1 MKQHTQKKRCDK
13 GNLANRSGPPRI
25 SPARVSKKRWQK
37 QKGDVNSHINP
48 GNSGYA
54 IRPFHKKLICGCLES
69 HKIHSGAFYCA
80 CIPKS
85 QFTISKEKKMSL
97 STPKVLVADPVSQ
110 SGVDELSAGGTLEVV
125 VKTGLPEAEIIKII
139 PEFSAL
145 VVRSQTKV
153 TAAVLEAAT
162 NLKVVGRAGVGV
174 DNVDVDAATRRGVI
188 VMNTPGGNTISTA
201 EHAFSLLV
209 SIARSI
215 PQADAS
221 MKAGRWD
228 RKKFEG
234 VELYN
239 KTLGILGMGRIGT
252 ELARRAMAF
261 GMRVLAYD
269 PYLSVSRARSLQ
281 VELIEEIDTLLP
293 QVDFISMH
301 MPLTDETRHMLDA
314 RRLALCKKGVRI
326 VNCARG
332 GLVAEAALYDALKS
346 GHVGAAALDVFEV
359 EPPPAEFPLRELSNI
374 VFTPHLGASTAEAQ
388 ENVGIEIAQ
397 AIRAALLDGEI
408 RNAVNMP
415 SIDAKTA
422 VVVKPYLTLG
432 DKLGRF
438 VAQLAPKRNDRVV
451 ITYGGKAIEMPTDAI
466 SRAILTGFLKHAGGE
481 EVNSVNV
488 RSMAATIG
496 LDVQE
501 VRSSEQTDFNEWLH
515 VAVFS
520 GDTKVS
526 LGGTFFGAKNDPRIV
541 RVNGNPVEVTPSGV
555 VLMLENC
562 DRPGIVGHIGT
573 LLGTEKINIASMSLS
588 RTEQGGRALTLLN
601 LDSMPGADVLAK
613 LSSDADIYSARVI
626 AL

>member
-1 MKQHTQKKRCDK
+1 
-13 GNLANRSGPPRI
+13 
-25 SPARVSKKRWQK
+25 
-37 QKGDVNSHINP
+37 
-48 GNSGYA
+48 
-54 IRPFHKKLICGCLES
+54 
-69 HKIHSGAFYCA
+69 
-80 CIPKS
+80 
-85 QFTISKEKKMSL
+85 MSF
-97 STPKVLVADPVSQ
+97 PKVLVADPVSRR
-110 SGVDELSAGGTLEVV
+110 GVDELASGGALEVV
-125 VKTGLPEAEIIKII
+125 VQTGLKEPELIALI

-153 TAAVLEAAT
+153 TAAVLAAAT

-174 DNVDVDAATRRGVI
+174 DNVDVDAATRQGVI

-201 EHAFSLLV
+201 EHAFSLLM

-221 MKAGRWD
+221 VKAGKWD
-228 RKKFEG
+228 RKKYEG

-252 ELARRAMAF
+252 ELARRAIAF
-261 GMRVLAYD
+261 GMRVVAYD
-269 PYLSVSRARSLQ
+269 PYLSTSRARSLQ
-281 VELIEEIDTLLP
+281 VELVEDLDALVP
-293 QVDFISMH
+293 LADFITMH

-332 GLVAEAALYDALKS
+332 GLIDEAALGDALAS
-346 GHVGAAALDVFEV
+346 GHVAAAALDVYEV
-359 EPPPAEFPLRELSNI
+359 EPPPADFALRSAPNI

-422 VVVKPYLTLG
+422 AIVRPYLTLG

-438 VAQLAPKRNDRVV
+438 AAQLAPKRNDRIV
-451 ITYGGKAIEMPTDAI
+451 ITYGGKAVDMPTEAI

-488 RSMAATIG
+488 RTMAATLG
-496 LDVQE
+496 LDVE
-501 VRSSEQTDFNEWLH
+501 EIRSSEQADFNEWLH
-515 VAVFS
+515 VAVHS
-520 GDTKVS
+520 GETRVS
-526 LGGTFFGAKNDPRIV
+526 VGGTFFGAKNDPRIV
-541 RVNGNPVEVTPSGV
+541 RVNSRPVEVTPSGI
-555 VLMLENC
+555 VLLLENR

-573 LLGTEKINIASMSLS
+573 LLGKENINIASMSLS
-588 RTEQGGRALTLLN
+588 RTELGGRALTLLN
-601 LDSMPGADVLAK
+601 LDSLPDAGVLAR
-613 LSSDADIYSARVI
+613 LAADPDIFAARVI
-626 AL
+626 SL

>member
-1 MKQHTQKKRCDK
+1 MFQHSQST
-13 GNLANRSGPPRI
+13 
-25 SPARVSKKRWQK
+25 
-37 QKGDVNSHINP
+37 
-48 GNSGYA
+48 
-54 IRPFHKKLICGCLES
+54 
-69 HKIHSGAFYCA
+69 
-80 CIPKS
+80 IP
-85 QFTISKEKKMSL
+85 KEKKMSL
-97 STPKVLVADPVSQ
+97 SIPKVLVADPVSQ
-110 SGVDELSAGGTLEVV
+110 SGVDELSSGGALEVV
-125 VKTGLPEAEIIKII
+125 VQTGLPEAEIIKII
-139 PEFSAL
+139 PEFSAI

-209 SIARSI
+209 SIARNI

-228 RKKFEG
+228 RKKYEG

-269 PYLSVSRARSLQ
+269 PYLSISRARSLQ
-281 VELIEEIDTLLP
+281 VELVEDIDTLLP
-293 QVDFISMH
+293 QADFISMH

-332 GLVAEAALYDALKS
+332 GLVSESALYDALKS

-359 EPPPAEFPLRELSNI
+359 EPPPVDFPLRDLPNI

-422 VVVKPYLTLG
+422 AVVKPYLTLG
-432 DKLGRF
+432 DKMGRF

-451 ITYGGKAIEMPTDAI
+451 ITYGGKAVEMPTDAI

-488 RSMAATIG
+488 RSMAATLG

-501 VRSSEQTDFNEWLH
+501 VRSSEQTDFNEWIH

-520 GDTKVS
+520 GETKVS

-541 RVNGNPVEVTPSGV
+541 RVNSNSVEVTPSGV
-555 VLMLENC
+555 VLMLENR

-573 LLGTEKINIASMSLS
+573 LLGTEQINIASMSLS

-601 LDSMPGADVLAK
+601 LDSMPGADVMAR
-613 LSSDADIYSARVI
+613 LSADADIYSARVI